1 MVPSESLYDI
11 SCVNEA
17 RKVLP
22 EREGLRLT
30 SPKKNKRP
38 SGGNT
43 AGTRTVFAFSNHFSI
58 RPARSIDLQVPS
70 PSLYRTRI
78 FPEAIMAT
86 FTLMK
91 HPRRHSVSSLM
102 ELRSDY
108 AKLSANIYI
117 LEGTVKHLRS
127 SLCDSEDLRLQ
138 NRQGYLD
145 SMKESWRLK
154 KQLALVKEECEIRA
168 RNEELLQYR
177 IHLLE
182 TMMGLKAEAQL
193 PTAAPDLLKGTPAAA
208 SSTITTTTTSSGKMS
223 PDSSRI
229 SELNLD
235 DLTGVS
241 TNCDTSAS
249 SSIQSASCA
258 RAVRAVSS
266 ITTSCGPISSDINS
280 PVCSPFISE
289 LDASYDEEDE
299 CRDID
304 TEPLVHPEELKLG
317 SEDGKALGPDSGHG
331 GEPRDVDGAAAAA
344 AASHPSAQTSLEMPV
359 ATTPASQKIGPLTL
373 TFVSWMLQPLPRVP
387 A

>member
-1 MVPSESLYDI
+1 
-11 SCVNEA
+11 
-17 RKVLP
+17 
-22 EREGLRLT
+22 
-30 SPKKNKRP
+30 
-38 SGGNT
+38 
-43 AGTRTVFAFSNHFSI
+43 
-58 RPARSIDLQVPS
+58 
-70 PSLYRTRI
+70 
-78 FPEAIMAT
+78 
-86 FTLMK
+86 
-91 HPRRHSVSSLM
+91 M

-108 AKLSANIYI
+108 ATLSANVYI
-117 LEGTVKHLRS
+117 LEGTVKRLRT
-127 SLCDSEDLRLQ
+127 SLCASDDLRLQ
-138 NRQGYLD
+138 NRQGYLE

-154 KQLALVKEECEIRA
+154 KQLARVKEECEIRA
-168 RNEELLQYR
+168 RNEELLRHR

-182 TMMGLKAEAQL
+182 TMMGLKAEVQL
-193 PTAAPDLLKGTPAAA
+193 SAATSDVLNGTPAA
-208 SSTITTTTTSSGKMS
+208 SSTSSSKMS
-223 PDSSRI
+223 PDYSRA

-235 DLTGVS
+235 DLSGVS
-241 TNCDTSAS
+241 TDCDTSAS
-249 SSIQSASCA
+249 SSIQSAPCA
-258 RAVRAVSS
+258 HAVRAAPS
-266 ITTSCGPISSDINS
+266 ITTSCAPISSDINS